1 MRMSDSS
8 SRDGQ
13 KPVPQHPGQHEHPE
27 HKHTGEHEHPDST
40 DRSGMRRAVFGASFG
55 FFVDMYDV
63 YLPVIALTPAMNH
76 FLPPEVSPS
85 TRAVT
90 SAFIFV
96 ATLLGR
102 PVGSMI
108 FGRLADR
115 VGRRRVTLWSVAGC
129 GVCTAMLAALP
140 GYAEVGALA
149 VVLMIV
155 LRLIDGVFLGGEYT
169 GATPLAMEVAP
180 RERRGWYGGVVGA
193 GFPASYCAISLV
205 THLVLVFA
213 PAGGPDSAYSQW
225 GWRIPFV
232 VGALLCAVFTV
243 YYARTVTESPAWQRA
258 SKSATPVRDVL
269 VGRSRREFLQVF
281 VLMSG
286 IWFTS
291 NMASGLLPSA
301 LHDRQHV
308 PANEVTWILVVV
320 QAMHAVLFPFL
331 GSLSERIGRR
341 RFFVWSGVGIAVLCG
356 GGFAALAAHWT
367 GVAAIF
373 VLTLVIRFAG
383 GSVFAITPSYLC
395 ERFPPAVRGSGYG
408 LGYSLPLVL
417 TSFYAYYQQW
427 LGAIMPIDYT
437 PVVLLLFGGALVF
450 AGALM
455 GPETRGVGL
464 GEPESRAVPTKAA

>member
-1 MRMSDSS
+1 MSD
-8 SRDGQ
+8 
-13 KPVPQHPGQHEHPE
+13 PGA
-27 HKHTGEHEHPDST
+27 
-40 DRSGMRRAVFGASFG
+40 RRAVLGASFG
-55 FFVDMYDV
+55 FFVDMFDV

-90 SAFIFV
+90 SALIFV

-102 PVGSMI
+102 PVGSAV

-115 VGRRRVTLWSVAGC
+115 VGRRRVTIWSVAGC
-129 GVCTAMLAALP
+129 GVCTALLAALP
-140 GYAEVGALA
+140 GYAEVGITA
-149 VVLMIV
+149 VVLMVV
-155 LRLIDGVFLGGEYT
+155 LRLLDGVFLGGEYT
-169 GATPLAMEVAP
+169 GATPLAMEAAP
-180 RERRGWYGGVVGA
+180 RGRRGWYGGLVGA

-205 THLVLVFA
+205 THLVLVVA
-213 PAGGPDSAYSQW
+213 PAGGPDSPYSQW

-243 YYARTVTESPAWQRA
+243 YYARTVSESPTWQRA
-258 SKSATPVRDVL
+258 SKSPTPVRDVL
-269 VGRSRREFLQVF
+269 TGRSRREFLQVF

-308 PANEVTWILVVV
+308 PAGQVTWVLVVV
-320 QAMHAVLFPFL
+320 QALHAVLFPFL
-331 GSLSERIGRR
+331 GALSERVGRR
-341 RFFVWSGVGIAVLCG
+341 RFFAWSGVGIAVLCG

-367 GVAAIF
+367 GAGAVL

-383 GSVFAITPSYLC
+383 GSVFAVTPSYLC

-427 LGAIMPIDYT
+427 LSAVVPIDVT
-437 PVVLLLFGGALVF
+437 PVVLLVLGGALVL

-455 GPETRGVGL
+455 GPETAGTDLDEQG
-464 GEPESRAVPTKAA
+464 SRAPAGAG

>member
-1 MRMSDSS
+1 MSD
-8 SRDGQ
+8 
-13 KPVPQHPGQHEHPE
+13 PGA
-27 HKHTGEHEHPDST
+27 
-40 DRSGMRRAVFGASFG
+40 RRAVLGASFG
-55 FFVDMYDV
+55 FFVDMFDV

-90 SAFIFV
+90 SALIFV

-102 PVGSMI
+102 PVGSAL
-108 FGRLADR
+108 FGRLADQ
-115 VGRRRVTLWSVAGC
+115 VGRRRVTIWSVAGC
-129 GVCTAMLAALP
+129 GVCTALLAALP
-140 GYAEVGALA
+140 GYAEVGISA
-149 VVLMIV
+149 VVLMVV
-155 LRLIDGVFLGGEYT
+155 LRLLDGVFLGGEYT
-169 GATPLAMEVAP
+169 GATPLAMEAAP
-180 RERRGWYGGVVGA
+180 RGRRGWYGGLVGA

-205 THLVLVFA
+205 THLVLVVA
-213 PAGGPDSAYSQW
+213 PAGGPDSPYSQW

-243 YYARTVTESPAWQRA
+243 YYARTVSESPTWQRA
-258 SKSATPVRDVL
+258 SKSPTPVRDVL
-269 VGRSRREFLQVF
+269 TGRPRREFLQVF
-281 VLMSG
+281 ALMSG

-308 PANEVTWILVVV
+308 PAGQVTWVLVVV
-320 QAMHAVLFPFL
+320 QALHAVLFPFL
-331 GSLSERIGRR
+331 GALSERVGRR
-341 RFFVWSGVGIAVLCG
+341 RFFAWSGVGIAVLCG
-356 GGFAALAAHWT
+356 GGFAALAADWT
-367 GVAAIF
+367 GAAAVF

-383 GSVFAITPSYLC
+383 GSVFAVTPSYLC

-427 LGAIMPIDYT
+427 LTAVVPIDLT
-437 PVVLLLFGGALVF
+437 PVVLLVLGGALVL

-455 GPETRGVGL
+455 GPETAGTDLDEQG
-464 GEPESRAVPTKAA
+464 SRAPAGAG